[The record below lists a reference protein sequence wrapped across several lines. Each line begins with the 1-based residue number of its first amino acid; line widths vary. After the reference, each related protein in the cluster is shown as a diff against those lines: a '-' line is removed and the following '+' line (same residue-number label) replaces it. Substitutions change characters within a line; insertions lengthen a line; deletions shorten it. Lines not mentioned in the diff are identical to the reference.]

1 MTRLV
6 EVPAQFDDRSFD
18 LFASAYA
25 QAMSDGERVLFD
37 AHAAEW
43 ASPYGLVGLL
53 AAGQA
58 AGRDRAEQPLLTVP
72 TNADVLRYWARAGFF
87 QEAAHLFEIHGRY
100 PKSKAQPE
108 SDVLLPVTPVR
119 AAEDVHGVVSRIQER
134 ASAILTAAVGLD
146 PRATMG
152 FAMALSEACQNIV
165 EHAGT
170 GGWVAVQSYHW
181 RRRLARQVV
190 VIAVADAGVGFRHTL
205 EPTESRRF
213 GDRWSDA
220 AALEAAL
227 IQGVSRFRD
236 PGRGQGLKGIRNYLA
251 RWEGK
256 ISIRSGTARIAI
268 VPRWDDDVAL
278 KDGLPFMPGAQV
290 LIIVPEQGSAKP

>member
-1 MTRLV
+1 VTRLV
-6 EVPAQFDDRSFD
+6 EIPAQFDDRSFD
-18 LFASAYA
+18 QFVTAFAHAS
-25 QAMSDGERVLFD
+25 QNRERLLFD

-58 AGRDRAEQPLLTVP
+58 AGADRAKPLLTAP
-72 TNADVLRYWARAGFF
+72 TNPEVARYWGRIGFF
-87 QEAAHLFEIHGRY
+87 QEAKRLFEIHGRY
-100 PKSKAQPE
+100 PKAMVQPE

-119 AAEDVHGVVSRIQER
+119 AAEDVHEVVSRIQER
-134 ASAILTAAVGLD
+134 ASAILTTTLGLD

-170 GGWVAVQSYHW
+170 GGWVAVQSYNW
-181 RRRLARQVV
+181 RRRLARHVV

-205 EPTESRRF
+205 EPTEARRF
-213 GDRWSDA
+213 GDRWGDA

-227 IQGVSRFRD
+227 VQGVSRFRD

-251 RWEGK
+251 RWDGK
-256 ISIRSGTARIAI
+256 IAIRSGTARIAI
-268 VPRWDDDVAL
+268 VPRWDDDTPL
-278 KDGLPFMPGAQV
+278 KDGLPAFPGAQV
-290 LIIVPEQGSAKP
+290 LIIVPEQGPATS